1 MTELN
6 TKWTENT
13 RVETGVNMKRGRIKR
28 KACVKDVQPKCEIIA
43 KSTKTVNEGPGQK
56 KHCG

>member
-13 RVETGVNMKRGRIKR
+13 RVETGANMKRGRIKR
-28 KACVKDVQPKCEIIA
+28 KARVKDVQPKCEIIA
-43 KSTKTVNEGPGQK
+43 K
-56 KHCG
+56 KH